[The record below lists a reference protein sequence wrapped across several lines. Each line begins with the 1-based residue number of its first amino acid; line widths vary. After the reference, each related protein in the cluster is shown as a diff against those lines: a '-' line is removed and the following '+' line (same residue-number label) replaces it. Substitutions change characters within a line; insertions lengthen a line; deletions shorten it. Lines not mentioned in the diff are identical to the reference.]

1 MYVLGIILGLP
12 NPNEFVDTIIE
23 SVVKSAV
30 ALAVL
35 MAAFGYLTLA
45 ERKILGRMQS
55 RHGPNRVGP
64 FGLMQPLADGLKLLL
79 KEQITPREVRLGVYL
94 LAPAMS
100 MFVALMAFAVI
111 PIGPPITI
119 WGRVRILAVA
129 NVNIGLLYILA
140 ILSLGVY
147 GIVLG
152 AWASSNRYSLLGGL
166 RSTAQII
173 SYELSLGLAVVAVI
187 VLAGTLSP
195 MGIVAAQ
202 HSAGLSWFILLQ
214 PLGFVLFAIGGFA
227 ETNRAPFD
235 LAEAEQELVAG
246 YHTEYAGMRFALYF
260 AAEYINMVTISALM
274 TTLYLG
280 GWIGIGNG
288 IFFTVSHSPWFQLIG
303 VFWFMAKTSLFLFF
317 YIWVRATLPRIRYDQ
332 LMWFGWK
339 VLLPVAIINL
349 VATALYVSLS

>member
-1 MYVLGIILGLP
+1 M
-12 NPNEFVDTIIE
+12 IE
-23 SVVKSAV
+23 ALIKSAI
-30 ALAVL
+30 AVGLL

-45 ERKILGRMQS
+45 ERKILGRMQA

-79 KEQITPREVRLGVYL
+79 KEQITPREVRLVVYL
-94 LAPAMS
+94 AAPAIS

-111 PIGPPITI
+111 PVGPTFPLF
-119 WGRVRILAVA
+119 GKDRVMAVA
-129 NVNIGLLYILA
+129 NVNIGVLYILA

-152 AWASSNRYSLLGGL
+152 AWSSSNRYSLLGGL

-173 SYELSLGLAVVAVI
+173 SYELSLGLALVAV
-187 VLAGTLSP
+187 VLLGGTLSP
-195 MGIVAAQ
+195 I
-202 HSAGLSWFILLQ
+202 GLVEVQNHALTWFVLLQ
-214 PLGFVLFAIGGFA
+214 PIGFVLFAIGGFA

-246 YHTEYAGMRFALYF
+246 YHTEYAGMRFALFF
-260 AAEYINMVTISALM
+260 AAEYINMVTISALV

-280 GWIGIGNG
+280 GWVGIGNG
-288 IFFTVSHSPWFQLIG
+288 IFFTITAHPWVELIG
-303 VFWFMAKTSLFLFF
+303 VFWFLVKVAFFLFM

-332 LMWFGWK
+332 LMWFGWR
-339 VLLPVAIINL
+339 VLLPAAVVNML
-349 VATALYVSLS
+349 VTALYVSLS